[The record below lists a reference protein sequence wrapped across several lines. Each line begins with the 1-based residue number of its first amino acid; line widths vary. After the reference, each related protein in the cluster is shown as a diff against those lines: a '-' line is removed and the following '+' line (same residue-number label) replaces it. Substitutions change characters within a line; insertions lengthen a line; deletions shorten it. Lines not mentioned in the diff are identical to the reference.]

1 MNRRSTPPAPTP
13 VRVQHEAKRIKCAA
27 TLKDTLILL
36 ANQGTAVTTIYHGLR
51 ITLVP
56 DAWFAL
62 YRLYGVVGK
71 NEILTI
77 CNMAKAAGL
86 ALNPL
91 DAKPGAIKNTVVWQL
106 KQIQL

>member
-1 MNRRSTPPAPTP
+1 MSGPATPTP
-13 VRVQHEAKRIKCAA
+13 VRVQREVRRIRCAA

-36 ANQGTAVTTIYHGLR
+36 ANQGSAATTIYHGLR

-56 DAWFAL
+56 GAWFSL
-62 YRLYGVVGK
+62 YRLYGQVGK
-71 NEILTI
+71 NEIVTV
-77 CNMAKAAGL
+77 CNTAKAAGL

>member
-1 MNRRSTPPAPTP
+1 MNRSQTATTSVKRE
-13 VRVQHEAKRIKCAA
+13 VRHIKCAA

-36 ANQGTAVTTIYHGLR
+36 ANQGTAATTIYHGLR

-71 NEILTI
+71 NEIVTI